1 MGLIGKAKN
10 FIKKVGKANPK
21 EIAKKVGKVAHNVI
35 GTADKVLGKIEDVGN
50 KIANIPIVGD
60 MAKNLYKAPIIK
72 GVSAEMMF
80 QGAKTGVNVAKRAE
94 GQAQNMIARLPEGNL
109 EDILSGKGKFS
120 NRPVANIGNKHL
132 HTQSESKFRND
143 VVANAGKH
151 PVIQSRIKG
160 VMKHLQSQ
168 QIMNATPLSQIPR
181 TVRHITRTNVVGAL
195 G

>member
-1 MGLIGKAKN
+1 MGLIGKAKH

-50 KIANIPIVGD
+50 KIANIPVVGD
-60 MAKNLYKAPIIK
+60 MAKSIYKAPIIK

-80 QGAKTGVNVAKRAE
+80 QGAKTGVNVAKKIE
-94 GQAQNMIARLPEGNL
+94 GQANKMIDKIPEGNV

-120 NRPVANIGNKHL
+120 NTPVANIANKHL
-132 HTQSESKFRND
+132 HSQREGKFRND
-143 VVANAGKH
+143 VIANAGRH

-160 VMKHLQSQ
+160 VVKHLQSQ

-181 TVRHITRTNVVGAL
+181 TVRHITRTNVVGSL